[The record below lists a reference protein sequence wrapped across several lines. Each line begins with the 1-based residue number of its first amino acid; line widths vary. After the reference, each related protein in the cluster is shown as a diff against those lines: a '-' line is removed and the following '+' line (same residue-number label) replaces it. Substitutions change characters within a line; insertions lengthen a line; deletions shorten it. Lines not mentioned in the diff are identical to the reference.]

1 MLDRK
6 TGKYF
11 PCEQYYSSNKHMFVI
26 AGKKMEIFAN
36 LKPINPTW
44 HQVRI
49 PVTSERFSLLYFVE
63 IQKEG

>member
-1 MLDRK
+1 VNNIIHQINTCLLLL
-6 TGKYF
+6 
-11 PCEQYYSSNKHMFVI
+11 E
-26 AGKKMEIFAN
+26 KKMEIFAN